1 MLNYHPEVILPLVL
15 IAWLGSAG
23 PAPDYADLYAR
34 GVPFTE
40 FLAKATS
47 KRDEWRDRYRD
58 AVVPPDLVQQARALP
73 AKYHVLV
80 VAEDWCSDSA
90 QSIPYLARLVDE
102 APDSL
107 EMRVINSKVGRSVM
121 DAHPTPDGR
130 GATPTV
136 VLLTADGRLVG
147 AWSERPSELEAWS
160 IEQRRVLSQRD
171 LHDQMAKWYAADAGK
186 SALSEILTLLAR

>member
-1 MLNYHPEVILPLVL
+1 MLNYHPEVVLALVL
-15 IAWLGSAG
+15 IALLGPAG
-23 PAPDYADLYAR
+23 PAPDYAGLYAR
-34 GVPFTE
+34 GVPFAE
-40 FLAKATS
+40 FLSKVAS

-58 AVVPPDLVQQARALP
+58 AVVNPDLVQRARALP
-73 AKYHVLV
+73 AKYHLLV

-90 QSIPYLARLVDE
+90 QSVPYLAKLVDL
-102 APDSL
+102 APDTL
-107 EMRVINSKVGRSVM
+107 EMRVIDSKVGRAVM

-136 VLLTADGRLVG
+136 AVLTADGAFVG
-147 AWSERPSELEAWS
+147 AWSERPSELEAWA

-186 SALSEILTLLAR
+186 SALGEILALLAK